1 MNITGKT
8 IIGFFIV
15 IIGCFVL
22 GLSLFPIETSNTLY
36 TVVAITALTATASF
50 LFGLVTNDYSW
61 TDRLWSTTPVGYAW
75 IYAYAGS
82 FNTAVTTTAVLVTI
96 WGARLT
102 FNFARRD
109 GYTGGE
115 DYRWPIL
122 RNKIGNPLYWQLFN
136 LLFIAVYQQAL
147 FIFFTLPLFVLSQTP
162 GASMGPFA
170 WIGVLLMLSFLTI
183 ETVADQQQYTFQQSK
198 YGLMEK
204 QKDYEE
210 DYKKGFKTGGL
221 FAISRHPNY
230 LGELGV
236 WWSIYLIGAANVG
249 SIFHW
254 SILGP
259 IMLTLLFMGSTIFT
273 EGITKEKYPEY
284 GLYQK
289 KVWPIFPKLWR

>member
-122 RNKIGNPLYWQLFN
+122 RNKIGNPLNCSTYYSLQYINRLCSFSLPFLFSYSRK
-136 LLFIAVYQQAL
+136 LQV
-147 FIFFTLPLFVLSQTP
+147 PP
-162 GASMGPFA
+162 
-170 WIGVLLMLSFLTI
+170 WVLLH
-183 ETVADQQQYTFQQSK
+183 
-198 YGLMEK
+198 G
-204 QKDYEE
+204 
-210 DYKKGFKTGGL
+210 
-221 FAISRHPNY
+221 
-230 LGELGV
+230 
-236 WWSIYLIGAANVG
+236 
-249 SIFHW
+249 
-254 SILGP
+254 
-259 IMLTLLFMGSTIFT
+259 
-273 EGITKEKYPEY
+273 
-284 GLYQK
+284 
-289 KVWPIFPKLWR
+289 